1 MGKPIKSIIFTVT
14 NDLVTDQRMQRIA
27 GTFAE
32 AGYAVK
38 LVGRHLP
45 DSASADHLGFPVKR
59 FRCLFNK
66 GKLFYLEYNLRLFF
80 WLCFQRFGCL
90 WAVDCDTAWPV
101 RWVSVLRRKP
111 WVFDAHELFSRVPEV
126 IHRKAVQRIWQRT
139 EKMAFSKASLCIT
152 VGPALALWFEKEYG
166 RKVGVVRNM
175 PLLKAALPYRPDENP
190 FVLYQGALNEGRGL
204 ENLIKAMQQ
213 VDCRLLLA
221 GDGDLSQ
228 GLRALVIKEGLQ
240 EKVFFLGKLAPA
252 DLPAL
257 TASAWVGYNVSEPA
271 GLSYQLSLNNKFFDY
286 VHAGLP
292 SLINPFEEYVKLNNE
307 MEVGLITEPAD
318 DAIATNLQLLLNNKD
333 LHLRLSQ
340 NCLKAREIWN
350 WEKEKMQLLSI
361 FETSFR
367 HG

>member
-14 NDLVTDQRMQRIA
+14 NDLVTDQRMQRIV

-32 AGYAVK
+32 AGYTVR
-38 LVGRHLP
+38 LVGRQLP
-45 DSASADHLGFPVKR
+45 DSPSASHLGFSVKR
-59 FRCLFNK
+59 IRCLFKK
-66 GKLFYLEYNLRLFF
+66 GKLFYLEFNLRLFV
-80 WLCFQRFGCL
+80 WLCFQRFDYL
-90 WAVDCDTAWPV
+90 WAVDCDTAWPA
-101 RWVSVLRRKP
+101 RLISIFRRKP

-126 IHRKAVQRIWQRT
+126 INRIGVQQIWQRT
-139 EKMAFSKASLCIT
+139 EKMAFAEAGLCIT

-166 RKVGVVRNM
+166 RKVEVVRNM
-175 PLLKAALPYRPDENP
+175 PSLKAAVQYRQHDDT
-190 FVLYQGALNEGRGL
+190 FVLYQGALNKGRGL
-204 ENLIKAMQQ
+204 ENLIMAMNR

-221 GDGDLSQ
+221 GEGDLSIE
-228 GLRALVIKEGLQ
+228 LRNLVAKEGLQ
-240 EKVFFLGKLAPA
+240 EKVSFLGKLPPA

-307 MEVGLITEPAD
+307 MEVGILTEPNV
-318 DAIATNLQLLLNNKD
+318 DAIANNLQLLLSD
-333 LHLRLSQ
+333 PELHLRLSQ

-350 WEKEKMQLLSI
+350 WENEKVQLLTI
-361 FETSFR
+361 FEAAFQ

>member
-14 NDLVTDQRMQRIA
+14 NDLVTDQRMQRIV

-32 AGYAVK
+32 AGYTVR
-38 LVGRHLP
+38 LVGRRLP
-45 DSASADHLGFPVKR
+45 DSPSAAHLGFSVKR
-59 FRCLFNK
+59 IRCIFNK
-66 GKLFYLEYNLRLFF
+66 GKLFYLEYNLRLLV
-80 WLCFQRFGCL
+80 WLCFQRFDCL
-90 WAVDCDTAWPV
+90 WAVDCDTAWPA
-101 RWVSVLRRKP
+101 RWISILRRKP

-126 IHRKAVQRIWQRT
+126 INRKGVQRIWQRT
-139 EKMAFSKASLCIT
+139 EKMAFSKAGLCIT

-166 RKVGVVRNM
+166 RKVEVVRNM
-175 PLLKAALPYRPDENP
+175 PPLSNAVPYKSHADA

-204 ENLIKAMQQ
+204 ENLIMAMHR

-221 GDGDLSQ
+221 GEGDLSVQ
-228 GLRALVIKEGLQ
+228 LRNMVANEGLQ
-240 EKVFFLGKLAPA
+240 DRVVFLGKLPPA

-257 TASAWVGYNVSEPA
+257 TASAWVGYNVSEPT

-292 SLINPFEEYVKLNNE
+292 SLINPFEEYVKLNSE
-307 MEVGLITEPAD
+307 MEVGILTAPD
-318 DAIATNLQLLLNNKD
+318 VDAIAQNLQLLLND
-333 LHLRLSQ
+333 RELHLRLSQ

-350 WEKEKMQLLSI
+350 WENEKVQLLTI
-361 FETSFR
+361 FETAFQ

>member
-32 AGYAVK
+32 AGYWVK
-38 LVGRHLP
+38 LVGRRLP
-45 DSASADHLGFPVKR
+45 DSSSASHLGFPVKR
-59 FRCLFNK
+59 IRCRFNK
-66 GKLFYLEYNLRLFF
+66 GKLFYLEYNFRLFL
-80 WLCFQRFGCL
+80 WLCFQRFDCL
-90 WAVDCDTAWPV
+90 WAVDCDTAWPA
-101 RWVSVLRRKP
+101 RFVSVLRRKP

-126 IHRKAVQRIWQRT
+126 IHRKTIQKIWQRT
-139 EKMAFSKASLCIT
+139 EKMAFSKAALCVT
-152 VGPALALWFEKEYG
+152 VGPALAQWFRKEYG
-166 RKVGVVRNM
+166 RKVEVVRNM
-175 PLLKAALPYRPDENP
+175 PALKSALPYCPAEKP

-204 ENLIKAMQQ
+204 ENLIRAMHQ

-221 GDGDLSQ
+221 GEGDLSMM
-228 GLRALVIKEGLQ
+228 LRQLVMEEGLQ
-240 EKVFFLGKLAPA
+240 EKVLFLGKLAPA

-257 TASAWVGYNVSEPA
+257 TATAWVGYNVSEPA

-292 SLINPFEEYVKLNNE
+292 SLINRFEEYVKLNNE
-307 MEVGLITEPAD
+307 IEVGLITDPEVN
-318 DAIATNLQLLLNNKD
+318 AIVANLQLLLNDKD

-340 NCLKAREIWN
+340 NCLKARELWN
-350 WEKEKMQLLSI
+350 WEKEKLQLLTT
-361 FETSFR
+361 FEASFV